1 MHIIYSSLHPP
12 PHSRASPTL
21 SCKIPTLP
29 LIHENTSG
37 GRSAPPMQENKAPKK
52 KKTRREFHVVT
63 PERAADGAAP
73 KGVTNFSLD
82 DSGKFEVRLDRA
94 CNAKF
99 ENELHYDMNVTG
111 TLSYGQIDGLVGIS
125 AQDLF
130 LWFPVI
136 EIRVDIPSSG
146 LIYFDVGVVSK
157 QYSLS
162 SFESPRDCLA
172 APAPDLR
179 EGKRI
184 VESVSKIMSRKL
196 RFELDKDNLGRTSL

>member
-1 MHIIYSSLHPP
+1 MLSPIPAIFIFLLITSMADAAEASESSIYDVLK
-12 PHSRASPTL
+12 L
-21 SCKIPTLP
+21 NGLP
-29 LIHENTSG
+29 MGLL
-37 GRSAPPMQENKAPKK
+37 
-52 KKTRREFHVVT
+52 
-63 PERAADGAAP
+63 P